1 VRDGNGGYRPIS
13 ELVDLERAERAA
25 ERYADMLPKHPRIA
39 RARFLAELATC
50 AKPGATGAALDL
62 LRLQDLFRSGMNLR
76 KVPRRFL
83 LVGFITACDP
93 WNFDAQV
100 AVNCGKG
107 ELSADGGFVES
118 GAVANVRREARFAGV
133 RSA

>member
-1 VRDGNGGYRPIS
+1 MFGS
-13 ELVDLERAERAA
+13 AA
-25 ERYADMLPKHPRIA
+25 
-39 RARFLAELATC
+39 F
-50 AKPGATGAALDL
+50 DL

-76 KVPRRFL
+76 HVPRRFL

-118 GAVANVRREARFAGV
+118 GAVANVRREARFAEA
-133 RSA
+133 R